1 MVCGFWC
8 PLSDSNTVQT
18 VYSEHWPLLI
28 TRQLYSHTECTVHVY
43 AQKSVNLAIFHEV
56 ELGDIVPLDKIIVGM
71 VVEVLMKV
79 TELRNNHFVLC
90 CDPRL
95 EPLNSVATVI
105 YCIQY
110 WKTTVV
116 CRVTAITVSISSSRM
131 SRGLEL
137 KKPSYKEVVV

>member
-1 MVCGFWC
+1 M
-8 PLSDSNTVQT
+8 
-18 VYSEHWPLLI
+18 YSEHWPLLI

-90 CDPRL
+90 CD
-95 EPLNSVATVI
+95 LNSVATVI

-116 CRVTAITVSISSSRM
+116 CRVTAITLSISSSR
-131 SRGLEL
+131 GLKL
-137 KKPSYKEVVV
+137 KKPSCKEVVV

>member
-1 MVCGFWC
+1 MSGVPYTIRILYRLC
-8 PLSDSNTVQT
+8 
-18 VYSEHWPLLI
+18 SEHWPLLI
-28 TRQLYSHTECTVHVY
+28 TRRLYSHSECTVHVY

-116 CRVTAITVSISSSRM
+116 VCRVTARHLLLV
-131 SRGLEL
+131 LVL
-137 KKPSYKEVVV
+137 AACHAV

>member
-1 MVCGFWC
+1 MFSRGTRAQHLALCDVRC
-8 PLSDSNTVQT
+8 PLYDSNTVQT

-43 AQKSVNLAIFHEV
+43 AQKSVHLAIFHEV

-90 CDPRL
+90 CD
-95 EPLNSVATVI
+95 LNSVATVI

-116 CRVTAITVSISSSRM
+116 VCRVTARHLLLV
-131 SRGLEL
+131 LVL
-137 KKPSYKEVVV
+137 AACHAA